1 MLRPVIGDV
10 AGVHSPVTASAHGPR
25 PAASAGS
32 AHFST
37 ITTDS
42 KDRPCTRPP
51 NPPAAARSPN

>member
-25 PAASAGS
+25 PAASAVS

-37 ITTDS
+37 ITTDC
-42 KDRPCTRPP
+42 KDR
-51 NPPAAARSPN
+51 A